1 MLLKYVGLILWQ
13 AQLFKLRG
21 AAISDNNFG

>member
-1 MLLKYVGLILWQ
+1 MLVKYVGLILWQ

-21 AAISDNNFG
+21 AAILDKDFG

>member
-1 MLLKYVGLILWQ
+1 MLLKFVGLILWQ

-21 AAISDNNFG
+21 TAISDNHFG